1 MSVLAPQ
8 LITGATLR
16 RGRGTLEAARRR
28 RRVLDILL
36 WLFAAFTA
44 VLAILLFPG
53 RTQAAPHS
61 LPKEVVRPAAIA
73 KAPKPIPVQVA
84 APEVRWKITP
94 VAWIGSTDPFEDA
107 ALKARQEIRRTSAG
121 N

>member
-8 LITGATLR
+8 LVTGTTLR

-36 WLFAAFTA
+36 WLFAAFIAT
-44 VLAILLFPG
+44 LAILVFPG
-53 RTQAAPHS
+53 RTQAAPRP
-61 LPKEVVRPAAIA
+61 LPKQVVKPDATPR
-73 KAPKPIPVQVA
+73 APKPIPVQVA

-107 ALKARQEIRRTSAG
+107 ALKAGRAVHRTSAA